1 MDPLKLFTVAALVIL
16 PTVIFGGFAL
26 YRMVARG
33 GQLSEHEEQWFRAG
47 HGHAGVLL
55 TLVLVSLVLLGQTDY
70 GDAMLW
76 TVSIL
81 LTVGVAMVS
90 GGFFVHMSRGGP
102 QRSSSGV
109 AIGTCGAAVLTVA
122 LLMIAYGVGTA

>member
-1 MDPLKLFTVAALVIL
+1 MEPLKLFTVAALVIL

-26 YRMVARG
+26 YRMVANGR
-33 GQLSEHEEQWFRAG
+33 QLSEHEEQWFRAG

-109 AIGTCGAAVLTVA
+109 AIGTGGGAVLTVA
-122 LLMIAYGVGTA
+122 LLMVAYGVGTA